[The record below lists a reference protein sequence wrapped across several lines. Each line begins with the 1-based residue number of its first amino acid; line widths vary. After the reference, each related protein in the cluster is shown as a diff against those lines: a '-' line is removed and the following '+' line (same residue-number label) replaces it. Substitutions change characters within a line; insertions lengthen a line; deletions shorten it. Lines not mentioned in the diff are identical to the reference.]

1 MKGIKNETQRD
12 SSSISRE
19 NAVSVKGFRVGVEYS
34 IRFPVL
40 LEYPPAFTVVAE
52 LRDLEH
58 EYNDPPVF
66 SKALLAA
73 AYSDPTSYAAHALI
87 TL

>member
-1 MKGIKNETQRD
+1 MKGMKNETQRD

-19 NAVSVKGFRVGVEYS
+19 NTVSFKGSWVGVEYS

-40 LEYPPAFTVVAE
+40 VKYPPAFTVVAE

-58 EYNDPPVF
+58 KYNDPPVF
-66 SKALLAA
+66 SEALFAA
-73 AYSDPTSYAAHALI
+73 AYNGPTLYSAHALI
-87 TL
+87 AF